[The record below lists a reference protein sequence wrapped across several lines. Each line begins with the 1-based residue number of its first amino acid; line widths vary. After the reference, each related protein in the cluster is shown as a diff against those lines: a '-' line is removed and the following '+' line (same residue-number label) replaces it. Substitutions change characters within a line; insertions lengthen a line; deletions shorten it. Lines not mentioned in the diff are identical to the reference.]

1 MYIIKKFDIRVFIFL
16 AVLTIGIDYFND
28 PTFGQKDIITG
39 IVSSAIGTFVW
50 GIMKEKL
57 GFK

>member
-1 MYIIKKFDIRVFIFL
+1 MDILKKFDIRVFIFL
-16 AVLTIGIDYFND
+16 AVITIGIDYFND
-28 PTFGQKDIITG
+28 PTFAQKDIITG
-39 IVSSAIGTFVW
+39 LASSAIGTFVW